1 MGERWACRPTVNRL
15 IDEAKAGVAELL
27 AAGVQPHLAVVL
39 VGENPASK
47 VYVSHKARTC
57 EELGIRSTLKL
68 LPEQTGMAELMAVV
82 EGLNRDPGVHGI
94 LVQLPLPGH
103 IDAGRVLAAIH
114 PDKDVDGFHPINA
127 GRLSLGEAGL
137 FPCTPMGIMAL
148 LADSDLELSGKHAVV
163 IGRSNIVGK
172 PMAQLLLAA
181 HCTVTIMHSRTRNPA
196 EICRQADLVVAAVGR
211 TGLVDASW
219 LKAGAYVVDVGM
231 NVIVDPAEAA
241 RLIPADSKKMAA
253 FRQAG
258 EVLYGDVHYESA
270 LEKAKLVTP
279 VPGGVGPL
287 TIAHL
292 MVNCLAAANRLRS

>member
-148 LADSDLELSGKHAVV
+148 LADSDIVLSGKH
-163 IGRSNIVGK
+163 
-172 PMAQLLLAA
+172 
-181 HCTVTIMHSRTRNPA
+181 
-196 EICRQADLVVAAVGR
+196 
-211 TGLVDASW
+211 
-219 LKAGAYVVDVGM
+219 
-231 NVIVDPAEAA
+231 
-241 RLIPADSKKMAA
+241 
-253 FRQAG
+253 
-258 EVLYGDVHYESA
+258 
-270 LEKAKLVTP
+270 
-279 VPGGVGPL
+279 
-287 TIAHL
+287 
-292 MVNCLAAANRLRS
+292 